1 MASLDGCNGSC
12 NTIDDWSSGIC
23 VSKKTDD
30 VYLNIFNM
38 TTTTTTTTT
47 NESKTL
53 KKHNSCNCKCK
64 FHGRKCISNQKR
76 N

>member
-38 TTTTTTTTT
+38 TTTTTTTT

>member
-23 VSKKTDD
+23 VSKKIDD

-38 TTTTTTTTT
+38 TTTTTT

-53 KKHNSCNCKCK
+53 KKHTSCNCKCK

>member
-1 MASLDGCNGSC
+1 MDAMEAAILLMIGQVE
-12 NTIDDWSSGIC
+12 C
-23 VSKKTDD
+23 VSKKIDD

-38 TTTTTTTTT
+38 TTTTTTT

>member
-38 TTTTTTTTT
+38 TTTTTT

-53 KKHNSCNCKCK
+53 KKHNSCHCKCK